1 MNNRLIKTF
10 LNIYFIVLL
19 VIGAI
24 SGIILFPFQ
33 TGIIHSIFF
42 PKESTFNYIDISE
55 IVCYYIALI
64 GYFVAVI
71 LLFVAKK
78 KYYCSSSFKKPLLL
92 GGIILVLSSFLFL
105 ISNIVFALL
114 IRLISFEV
122 IYALLGLFGL
132 STGLAI
138 IFLAIFSQSSK

>member
-1 MNNRLIKTF
+1 MNKKLIKTF

-24 SGIILFPFQ
+24 SGIFLFPFQ
-33 TGIIHSIFF
+33 IGIIHSIFF

-64 GYFVAVI
+64 GYFAAVI
-71 LLFVAKK
+71 LLFIAKK

-92 GGIILVLSSFLFL
+92 GGIILALSSFLFL
-105 ISNIVFALL
+105 VSNIVFALL

-138 IFLAIFSQSSK
+138 IFLALFSQNSR